1 MENMQRQINSRKNF
15 VNSSSPFDQV
25 VSIIIR
31 DLVNYTSL
39 ERDLKSLLWEDLQSA
54 GRNMINEVIMFF
66 KIHPRLESKLE
77 YGTVGFDLR

>member
-1 MENMQRQINSRKNF
+1 MANMQRQINSRKNF
-15 VNSSSPFDQV
+15 INGSSPFDQV

-31 DLVNYTSL
+31 DLVSYTSL

-66 KIHPRLESKLE
+66 KIHPRLESK
-77 YGTVGFDLR
+77 

>member
-1 MENMQRQINSRKNF
+1 MANMQRQINSRKNF

-25 VSIIIR
+25 VSVIIR
-31 DLVNYTSL
+31 DLVSYTSL

-66 KIHPRLESKLE
+66 KIHPRLESK
-77 YGTVGFDLR
+77 